1 MNSVSDHISKLKK
14 LKNKIDYK
22 IAQIENETLQ
32 KIFDKIKKDKEYKNI
47 FFKSNWELILICSE
61 LPEGDEANSSYYR
74 GEEFSNVYKKYY
86 KTFENFPQGM
96 FDVCENIFF
105 LKKDKIEVLKRIEEI
120 DENYTAID
128 IFKFNQIFVLI
139 SKFYFEKI
147 QNKKLKIKETLN
159 ECKKCKY
166 YSICKYQEK
175 CRDLLGETL

>member
-1 MNSVSDHISKLKK
+1 MKTISDKISQLKK
-14 LKNKIDYK
+14 FKNKIDYK
-22 IAQIENETLQ
+22 ITQIENETLQ
-32 KIFDKIKKDKEYKNI
+32 KIFDKIKKDKEYRNI
-47 FFKSNWELILICSE
+47 FFKTNWELILICSE
-61 LPEGDEANSSYYR
+61 IPEGDESNASYYR

-96 FDVCENIFF
+96 YDVCENIFF
-105 LKKDKIEVLKRIEEI
+105 LKQDTIEVLKQNEET
-120 DENYTAID
+120 DEYYAVVN
-128 IFKFNQIFVLI
+128 IFKFNQIFVSI